1 MDVLII
7 DDDRID
13 REAIKRY
20 VSRSQNDAVYFEAET
35 GKEAADYMRQ
45 RTFDCVF
52 LDYNLPDIDGIALL
66 KDFYNEDTGLPPSP
80 VVMLTGQ
87 GSELVMIDAIR
98 CGAQD
103 YLVKDH
109 MTADT
114 LQIAMSKARE
124 FFDLKISQKQAEE
137 LLVQSQKMEAV
148 GQLTSGI
155 AHDFNNLLTVI
166 LGNTRIMRKKWK

>member
-1 MDVLII
+1 
-7 DDDRID
+7 
-13 REAIKRY
+13 
-20 VSRSQNDAVYFEAET
+20 
-35 GKEAADYMRQ
+35 
-45 RTFDCVF
+45 
-52 LDYNLPDIDGIALL
+52 
-66 KDFYNEDTGLPPSP
+66 
-80 VVMLTGQ
+80 MLTGQ